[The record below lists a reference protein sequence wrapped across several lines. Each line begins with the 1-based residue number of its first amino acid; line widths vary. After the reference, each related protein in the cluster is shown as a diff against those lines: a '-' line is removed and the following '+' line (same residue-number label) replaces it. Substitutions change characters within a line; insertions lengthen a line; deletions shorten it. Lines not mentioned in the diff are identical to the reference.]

1 VTAGPLLLVSKSVR
15 ALLPYWH
22 GPLGQLFTPRMLTG
36 LDITEGCCIP
46 WAADNDCFHGFDPGR
61 YLDLLEAISYRSGCL
76 FVAAP
81 NVSSPTPRP
90 PWRCSSAGSRSFS
103 VYGRPSMRA
112 MSSLVSP
119 STSRSR

>member
-1 VTAGPLLLVSKSVR
+1 MTMAPLLLVSKSVR
-15 ALLPYWH
+15 ALLSYWH

-61 YLDLLEAISYRSGCL
+61 YLDLLEAISYRSGAC
-76 FVAAP
+76 
-81 NVSSPTPRP
+81 SSPPPTSSATPRP
-90 PWRCSSAGSRSFS
+90 PWRCSSAGSRSFRLC
-103 VYGRPSMRA
+103 GRPSMRA
-112 MSSLVSP
+112 TSSLVSP